1 MKSEQLMNDLNGYTV
16 TYLQEETT
24 SRGWRTPDRAPVSER
39 TRTTFTL
46 CVDPTEERSRPEG
59 LTASDL
65 RAIVAAMDATGA
77 PDDAA
82 VDVEIQAHD
91 DGIPLFKCARISWVT
106 GGETR

>member
-1 MKSEQLMNDLNGYTV
+1 MKSEQLMNDLNGYDV
-16 TYLQEETT
+16 SYLQEETT
-24 SRGWRTPDRAPVSER
+24 SREWRTPERAHVWESV
-39 TRTTFTL
+39 RTTFTL
-46 CVDPTEERSRPEG
+46 CVTPTEERPRPEG

-65 RAIVAAMDATGA
+65 RAVVAAMDATGA

-106 GGETR
+106 GGENR